1 MATIASGSCY
11 TPNSMSSLIKRYT
24 PPTCTL
30 KIFSNKWLLKPSTDN
45 LSFELNID
53 DPRLPTHQQITIHGN
68 YQQLQLLGIT
78 IEEYLQQFL
87 PSSPLP
93 KQNLLKHYLLCDLS
107 PQQKIEVNTSQLF
120 DLANVISQCQREI
133 KQIKPIIPK
142 IPLIMGI
149 SAASLLIIFKLLSS
163 QSAVETTTDT
173 LITPTTPSDL
183 DENEIIVTVEVSP
196 PNLTE
201 KPRPQLPSTGSDFQQ
216 IQPPD
221 TVQSPQVDNPT
232 STTSIQI
239 QPGDYQ
245 PLPPIS
251 PPTSPILPETFSTP
265 TEIPDQVPLS
275 PTQKVQAYFQERWQ
289 PPQGLQEKL
298 EYRLIFDSQGRIEQ
312 MIPIGRVSQYYL
324 TQVKPPR
331 QVIVLSN
338 ETITTE
344 IIQIRLILTPQG
356 LVQTFAED
364 S

>member
-1 MATIASGSCY
+1 MATIASGLCY
-11 TPNSMSSLIKRYT
+11 TPNYMSSLIKRYT

-30 KIFSNKWLLKPSTDN
+30 KIFSNKWLFKPSTDN

-53 DPRLPTHQQITIHGN
+53 DPRLPTNEQITIHGN

-87 PSSPLP
+87 LSSPLP
-93 KQNLLKHYLLCDLS
+93 NQNLLKHYLLCDLS
-107 PQQKIEVNTSQLF
+107 PQPKIEVNISQLF
-120 DLANVISQCQREI
+120 DLANAISQCQQEI
-133 KQIKPIIPK
+133 KQIKPRIPK
-142 IPLIMGI
+142 IPLITGI
-149 SAASLLIIFKLLSS
+149 SAASLLIILKLLSS
-163 QSAVETTTDT
+163 LSTGETTADT
-173 LITPTTPSDL
+173 LITPTTSSDL
-183 DENEIIVTVEVSP
+183 TENEMIVTVEVSP

-201 KPRPQLPSTGSDFQQ
+201 KPRPQLPSTRSDFQRL
-216 IQPPD
+216 QPPD
-221 TVQSPQVDNPT
+221 TVQSPQLDNQ
-232 STTSIQI
+232 TSIPSGEI

-251 PPTSPILPETFSTP
+251 PPTPPILPETFSTP
-265 TEIPDQVPLS
+265 TEIPSQVAIS
-275 PTQKVQAYFQERWQ
+275 PTQEVQAYFQERWQ

-298 EYRLIFDSQGRIEQ
+298 EYRLTFDSQGRIEQ

-331 QVIVLSN
+331 QVRVLSN
-338 ETITTE
+338 ETITTD